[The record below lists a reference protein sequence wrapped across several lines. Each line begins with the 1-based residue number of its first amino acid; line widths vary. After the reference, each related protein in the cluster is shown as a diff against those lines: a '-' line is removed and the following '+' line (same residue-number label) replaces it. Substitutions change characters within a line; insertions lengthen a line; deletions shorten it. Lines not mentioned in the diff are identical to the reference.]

1 MKQISEIRN
10 KHWIRLFGCLVLLW
24 IVGCTQ
30 ADVDDDILLPTLKE
44 VDAGFNLNVLANHI
58 PVTRSILFT
67 ADGTMESDSI
77 GTRAA
82 TPLEEVQESKI
93 ASVWVGQYVGGKLL
107 YAKYISSLTGNTLNI
122 KLKHDREGSE
132 SHVWFIANMGDQGEV
147 ATETAL
153 KKLLLT
159 YVSTETGLPQS
170 NLCGMTGMWSGV
182 VQEGGVKDIRVN
194 LSRMVAKISFTYSI
208 AGEGFTFTPN
218 TVTLN
223 SVPQK
228 MQVDVPE
235 NQLVGMTYT
244 DYTGIADRDS
254 ATMYW
259 YLPENMAG
267 IVSDGNAI
275 DSEKK
280 KIGMGVTNAT
290 YIELTGTAVQGG
302 VTYNN
307 VVFRFYPGDG
317 MNNYNI
323 ERNYHYVMKV
333 TLVGIDISD
342 ERITVNEIPPIEV
355 DPGKMPAEKGGM
367 KEVQITARPGQA
379 WSFDLEEWLSA
390 MIGGVAAGTG
400 VTVSHQGPAM
410 VTFQS
415 VSANPKAEDRSVT
428 FSVNVN
434 GENQEITITQEGSA
448 LSKGSDVISLG
459 AAEGSE
465 GASSFTTTKGLP
477 WLAALSGENWWN
489 WADDNPAFSGD
500 EATGTEQAL
509 KIKATASNPLA
520 SERSGKITVS
530 AGTSIAEIGY
540 TGLKEE
546 IVVKQ
551 AGSRVEGSSMEVNPE
566 AANNQTSSFVATS
579 GLDWVA
585 KVTEG
590 DWITLVGATSGSQ
603 TTGKA
608 QNVTFNIA
616 VNPFSSARSGEIVV
630 RAGDEI
636 GGPTGTIKV
645 NQKAS
650 ALTVSA
656 SPTTLA
662 ATKDAAGTLSFKG
675 TSGLS
680 FSITKPD
687 WLTLTGT
694 IPETMNGNEQNLGY
708 KTSEVNLNSTEISGD
723 ITVKAGNIENKVA
736 VKQSGSTFT
745 VSETELSLEKD
756 ATSGSV
762 KVKGTYGLPWTVSP
776 AGGTNAITPSID
788 SSIADGSEQVLTFNA
803 TENMGSA
810 RSATFTIAVTG
821 GDHSKTVKVNQ
832 AGDLTKITVT
842 INQQVLR
849 SYYTQMTKD
858 GGNWKLY
865 PPFDAGGTDMAESH
879 GVTVNLSES
888 PTMNGSYSIQV
899 QKSQN
904 PSVLTQINTKSYCS
918 KLDEDGT
925 GWRLPTQI
933 ELHAM
938 YMNKEY
944 IEGIKG
950 SGTLFGSYY
959 WSSSIYGGNGKFCL
973 LRLSDGTFNYLTT
986 NNPYYIRCVRDN
998 Y

>member
-82 TPLEEVQESKI
+82 TPLEEAQESKI

-147 ATETAL
+147 ATETSL

-244 DYTGIADRDS
+244 DYTGIADRDG

-342 ERITVNEIPPIEV
+342 ERITVNEIPPIS
-355 DPGKMPAEKGGM
+355 PP
-367 KEVQITARPGQA
+367 
-379 WSFDLEEWLSA
+379 
-390 MIGGVAAGTG
+390 
-400 VTVSHQGPAM
+400 
-410 VTFQS
+410 
-415 VSANPKAEDRSVT
+415 
-428 FSVNVN
+428 
-434 GENQEITITQEGSA
+434 
-448 LSKGSDVISLG
+448 
-459 AAEGSE
+459 
-465 GASSFTTTKGLP
+465 
-477 WLAALSGENWWN
+477 
-489 WADDNPAFSGD
+489 
-500 EATGTEQAL
+500 
-509 KIKATASNPLA
+509 
-520 SERSGKITVS
+520 
-530 AGTSIAEIGY
+530 
-540 TGLKEE
+540 
-546 IVVKQ
+546 
-551 AGSRVEGSSMEVNPE
+551 
-566 AANNQTSSFVATS
+566 
-579 GLDWVA
+579 
-585 KVTEG
+585 
-590 DWITLVGATSGSQ
+590 
-603 TTGKA
+603 
-608 QNVTFNIA
+608 
-616 VNPFSSARSGEIVV
+616 V
-630 RAGDEI
+630 RGRR
-636 GGPTGTIKV
+636 
-645 NQKAS
+645 
-650 ALTVSA
+650 
-656 SPTTLA
+656 
-662 ATKDAAGTLSFKG
+662 
-675 TSGLS
+675 GLS
-680 FSITKPD
+680 IWK
-687 WLTLTGT
+687 
-694 IPETMNGNEQNLGY
+694 NGCRQ
-708 KTSEVNLNSTEISGD
+708 
-723 ITVKAGNIENKVA
+723 
-736 VKQSGSTFT
+736 
-745 VSETELSLEKD
+745 
-756 ATSGSV
+756 
-762 KVKGTYGLPWTVSP
+762 
-776 AGGTNAITPSID
+776 
-788 SSIADGSEQVLTFNA
+788 
-803 TENMGSA
+803 
-810 RSATFTIAVTG
+810 
-821 GDHSKTVKVNQ
+821 
-832 AGDLTKITVT
+832 
-842 INQQVLR
+842 
-849 SYYTQMTKD
+849 
-858 GGNWKLY
+858 
-865 PPFDAGGTDMAESH
+865 
-879 GVTVNLSES
+879 
-888 PTMNGSYSIQV
+888 
-899 QKSQN
+899 
-904 PSVLTQINTKSYCS
+904 
-918 KLDEDGT
+918 
-925 GWRLPTQI
+925 
-933 ELHAM
+933 
-938 YMNKEY
+938 
-944 IEGIKG
+944 
-950 SGTLFGSYY
+950 
-959 WSSSIYGGNGKFCL
+959 
-973 LRLSDGTFNYLTT
+973 
-986 NNPYYIRCVRDN
+986 
-998 Y
+998 

>member
-1 MKQISEIRN
+1 M
-10 KHWIRLFGCLVLLW
+10 
-24 IVGCTQ
+24 
-30 ADVDDDILLPTLKE
+30 
-44 VDAGFNLNVLANHI
+44 
-58 PVTRSILFT
+58 
-67 ADGTMESDSI
+67 
-77 GTRAA
+77 
-82 TPLEEVQESKI
+82 
-93 ASVWVGQYVGGKLL
+93 
-107 YAKYISSLTGNTLNI
+107 
-122 KLKHDREGSE
+122 
-132 SHVWFIANMGDQGEV
+132 
-147 ATETAL
+147 
-153 KKLLLT
+153 
-159 YVSTETGLPQS
+159 
-170 NLCGMTGMWSGV
+170 
-182 VQEGGVKDIRVN
+182 
-194 LSRMVAKISFTYSI
+194 
-208 AGEGFTFTPN
+208 
-218 TVTLN
+218 
-223 SVPQK
+223 
-228 MQVDVPE
+228 
-235 NQLVGMTYT
+235 
-244 DYTGIADRDS
+244 
-254 ATMYW
+254 
-259 YLPENMAG
+259 
-267 IVSDGNAI
+267 
-275 DSEKK
+275 
-280 KIGMGVTNAT
+280 
-290 YIELTGTAVQGG
+290 
-302 VTYNN
+302 TYNN

-415 VSANPKAEDRSVT
+415 VSANPKVEDRSVT

-694 IPETMNGNEQNLGY
+694 IPETTNGNDQNLGY
-708 KTSEVNLNSTEISGD
+708 KTSEVNLNGSERTA
-723 ITVKAGNIENKVA
+723 TVMVKAGIMSKEVTI
-736 VKQSGSTFT
+736 KQVGSIF
-745 VSETELSLEKD
+745 D
-756 ATSGSV
+756 
-762 KVKGTYGLPWTVSP
+762 
-776 AGGTNAITPSID
+776 
-788 SSIADGSEQVLTFNA
+788 
-803 TENMGSA
+803 
-810 RSATFTIAVTG
+810 VTG
-821 GDHSKTVKVNQ
+821 GTGIIAASGGTTTGSVTATDGLAWTISPVTDN
-832 AGDLTKITVT
+832 GITVNPT
-842 INQQVLR
+842 NG
-849 SYYTQMTKD
+849 S
-858 GGNWKLY
+858 GNARLE
-865 PPFDAGGTDMAESH
+865 FSANENNAAERTGTFI
-879 GVTVNLSES
+879 VTVTDSDPLRTVTVTVTQAMKNIPVCIDNLQ
-888 PTMNGSYSIQV
+888 I
-899 QKSQN
+899 QKSD
-904 PSVLTQINTKSYCS
+904 PGTIAFADVASFC
-918 KLDEDGT
+918 EDLNEEKHDD
-925 GWRLPTQI
+925 WRLPTKD
-933 ELHAM
+933 ELVIIYNNLASLEEYVGAGFVM
-938 YMNKEY
+938 LNDGGYNNKW
-944 IEGIKG
+944 
-950 SGTLFGSYY
+950 F
-959 WSSSIYGGNGKFCL
+959 WSSDFYNKNRYVVNMITGRVSSSTAPTGGG
-973 LRLSDGTFNYLTT
+973 
-986 NNPYYIRCVRDN
+986 YIRCVRDN

>member
-1 MKQISEIRN
+1 M
-10 KHWIRLFGCLVLLW
+10 VLLW

-82 TPLEEVQESKI
+82 TPLEEAQESKI

-147 ATETAL
+147 ATETSL

-194 LSRMVAKISFTYSI
+194 LSRMVFTYSI

-244 DYTGIADRDS
+244 DYTGIADRDG

-694 IPETMNGNEQNLGY
+694 IPETTNGNDQNLGY
-708 KTSEVNLNSTEISGD
+708 KTSEVNLNGSERTA
-723 ITVKAGNIENKVA
+723 TVMVKAGIMSKEVTI
-736 VKQSGSTFT
+736 KQVGSIF
-745 VSETELSLEKD
+745 D
-756 ATSGSV
+756 
-762 KVKGTYGLPWTVSP
+762 
-776 AGGTNAITPSID
+776 
-788 SSIADGSEQVLTFNA
+788 
-803 TENMGSA
+803 
-810 RSATFTIAVTG
+810 VTG
-821 GDHSKTVKVNQ
+821 GTGIIAASGGTTTGSVTATDGLAWTISPVTDN
-832 AGDLTKITVT
+832 GITVNPT
-842 INQQVLR
+842 NG
-849 SYYTQMTKD
+849 S
-858 GGNWKLY
+858 GNARLE
-865 PPFDAGGTDMAESH
+865 FSANENNAAERTGTFI
-879 GVTVNLSES
+879 VTVTDSDPLRTVTVTVTQAMMNIPVCIDNLQ
-888 PTMNGSYSIQV
+888 I
-899 QKSQN
+899 QKSD
-904 PSVLTQINTKSYCS
+904 PGTIAFADVASFC
-918 KLDEDGT
+918 EDLNEEKHDD
-925 GWRLPTQI
+925 WRLPTKD
-933 ELHAM
+933 ELVIIYNNLASLEEYVGAGFVM
-938 YMNKEY
+938 LNDGGYNNKW
-944 IEGIKG
+944 
-950 SGTLFGSYY
+950 F
-959 WSSSIYGGNGKFCL
+959 WSSDFYNKNRYVVNMITGRVSSSTAPTGGG
-973 LRLSDGTFNYLTT
+973 
-986 NNPYYIRCVRDN
+986 YIRCVRDN

>member
-1 MKQISEIRN
+1 
-10 KHWIRLFGCLVLLW
+10 
-24 IVGCTQ
+24 
-30 ADVDDDILLPTLKE
+30 
-44 VDAGFNLNVLANHI
+44 
-58 PVTRSILFT
+58 
-67 ADGTMESDSI
+67 
-77 GTRAA
+77 
-82 TPLEEVQESKI
+82 
-93 ASVWVGQYVGGKLL
+93 
-107 YAKYISSLTGNTLNI
+107 
-122 KLKHDREGSE
+122 
-132 SHVWFIANMGDQGEV
+132 
-147 ATETAL
+147 
-153 KKLLLT
+153 
-159 YVSTETGLPQS
+159 
-170 NLCGMTGMWSGV
+170 
-182 VQEGGVKDIRVN
+182 
-194 LSRMVAKISFTYSI
+194 
-208 AGEGFTFTPN
+208 
-218 TVTLN
+218 
-223 SVPQK
+223 
-228 MQVDVPE
+228 
-235 NQLVGMTYT
+235 
-244 DYTGIADRDS
+244 
-254 ATMYW
+254 
-259 YLPENMAG
+259 
-267 IVSDGNAI
+267 
-275 DSEKK
+275 
-280 KIGMGVTNAT
+280 
-290 YIELTGTAVQGG
+290 
-302 VTYNN
+302 
-307 VVFRFYPGDG
+307 
-317 MNNYNI
+317 
-323 ERNYHYVMKV
+323 
-333 TLVGIDISD
+333 
-342 ERITVNEIPPIEV
+342 
-355 DPGKMPAEKGGM
+355 M

-415 VSANPKAEDRSVT
+415 VSANPKVEDRSVT

-566 AANNQTSSFVATS
+566 AANNQTSWFVATS

-687 WLTLTGT
+687 WLDTDRYYS
-694 IPETMNGNEQNLGY
+694 GNNEEIDQNLGY
-708 KTSEVNLNSTEISGD
+708 KTSEVNL
-723 ITVKAGNIENKVA
+723 
-736 VKQSGSTFT
+736 
-745 VSETELSLEKD
+745 
-756 ATSGSV
+756 
-762 KVKGTYGLPWTVSP
+762 KGRK
-776 AGGTNAITPSID
+776 
-788 SSIADGSEQVLTFNA
+788 EQPL
-803 TENMGSA
+803 
-810 RSATFTIAVTG
+810 
-821 GDHSKTVKVNQ
+821 
-832 AGDLTKITVT
+832 L
-842 INQQVLR
+842 
-849 SYYTQMTKD
+849 
-858 GGNWKLY
+858 W
-865 PPFDAGGTDMAESH
+865 
-879 GVTVNLSES
+879 
-888 PTMNGSYSIQV
+888 
-899 QKSQN
+899 
-904 PSVLTQINTKSYCS
+904 
-918 KLDEDGT
+918 
-925 GWRLPTQI
+925 
-933 ELHAM
+933 
-938 YMNKEY
+938 
-944 IEGIKG
+944 
-950 SGTLFGSYY
+950 
-959 WSSSIYGGNGKFCL
+959 
-973 LRLSDGTFNYLTT
+973 LRLELCQK
-986 NNPYYIRCVRDN
+986 R
-998 Y
+998 

>member
-1 MKQISEIRN
+1 MKQMSEIRN

-82 TPLEEVQESKI
+82 TPLEEAQESKI

-170 NLCGMTGMWSGV
+170 NLCGMTGMWSGM

-244 DYTGIADRDS
+244 DYTGIADRDG

-355 DPGKMPAEKGGM
+355 DPGKMPAEKGGI

-390 MIGGVAAGTG
+390 MIGGVVAGTG

-530 AGTSIAEIGY
+530 AGASIAEIGY

-551 AGSRVEGSSMEVNPE
+551 AGSKVEGSSMEVNPE

-616 VNPFSSARSGEIVV
+616 VNPSSTARSGEIVV

-656 SPTTLA
+656 SPTMLA

-708 KTSEVNLNSTEISGD
+708 KTSEVNLNGSERTA
-723 ITVKAGNIENKVA
+723 TVMVKAGIMSKEVTI
-736 VKQSGSTFT
+736 KQVGSILDVIGGTGIIAASGGTT
-745 VSETELSLEKD
+745 T
-756 ATSGSV
+756 GSV
-762 KVKGTYGLPWTVSP
+762 TATDGLAWTISP
-776 AGGTNAITPSID
+776 ATDNGITVNPTNGSGNARLEFSAKENNAAERTGTFIVTVTDSDPLRTATVTVTQAMKNIPVCID
-788 SSIADGSEQVLTFNA
+788 NLQIQKSDPG
-803 TENMGSA
+803 
-810 RSATFTIAVTG
+810 TIAFADVA
-821 GDHSKTVKVNQ
+821 SFCE
-832 AGDLTKITVT
+832 DLNEEKH
-842 INQQVLR
+842 N
-849 SYYTQMTKD
+849 D
-858 GGNWKLY
+858 
-865 PPFDAGGTDMAESH
+865 
-879 GVTVNLSES
+879 
-888 PTMNGSYSIQV
+888 
-899 QKSQN
+899 
-904 PSVLTQINTKSYCS
+904 
-918 KLDEDGT
+918 
-925 GWRLPTQI
+925 WRLPTKD
-933 ELHAM
+933 ELVIIYNNLASLEEYVGAGFVM
-938 YMNKEY
+938 LNDGGYNNKW
-944 IEGIKG
+944 
-950 SGTLFGSYY
+950 F
-959 WSSSIYGGNGKFCL
+959 WSSDFYSKNRYVVNMITGRVSSSAAPTGGG
-973 LRLSDGTFNYLTT
+973 
-986 NNPYYIRCVRDN
+986 YIRCVRDN